1 MGHFFIL
8 CVGFGFYVG
17 WYGATLNL
25 SSGAE
30 SLSAGGVAGAR
41 VVKQNKHFLREHKRT
56 RSSIRRGRGKCGK
69 AESDWWG
76 WKIIACRRVL
86 RCSKA
91 RDFVWM
97 AVESA
102 GVSVDFGKG
111 VFFGRRRVVVVDKF
125 SGLGGGK
132 VGVGVHRGMWK
143 GVEKPTD
150 STGLWEGFPGIHR
163 GRFVRKAGCGG
174 IFGDFH
180 KRWDLNVWK
189 TENFPHGFPQGVEK
203 GVLGVD
209 LRWISCGKVGVFH
222 RGMETISNAPAGGE
236 SLPPLHSPTPW
247 LSLSMFIFLKV
258 LEDGVRE
265 GTS

>member
-1 MGHFFIL
+1 MRWVWFL
-8 CVGFGFYVG
+8 CWLVWGDIESVVGRGV
-17 WYGATLNL
+17 
-25 SSGAE
+25 SVSRR
-30 SLSAGGVAGAR
+30 VAGAR

-111 VFFGRRRVVVVDKF
+111 GFFGRRRVVVVDKF

-163 GRFVRKAGCGG
+163 KRIVRKAGCGG
-174 IFGDFH
+174 IFGGFH

-203 GVLGVD
+203 GVLGSGFEVD
-209 LRWISCGKVGVFH
+209 FVWKSGSFPQGHGNHFKRPRWRRVSTPPCI
-222 RGMETISNAPAGGE
+222 
-236 SLPPLHSPTPW
+236 PPLLGYPC
-247 LSLSMFIFLKV
+247 LCFFFF
-258 LEDGVRE
+258 
-265 GTS
+265 